1 MPYLMGG
8 FPDQETA
15 TAVAGAYAD
24 AGADLIELGVPFSD
38 PLADGPTI
46 HAADTAALAAGA
58 TLESVLETC
67 AAVGERIPVALMV
80 YANMVLAQGTA
91 EFARAGRRGRGRGRD
106 RPRPAAGGAGR
117 RSARRSSRAGLAL
130 IPLVAPTT
138 PAERRARICADAEGF
153 VYLVS
158 TVGVTGER
166 AAATARAHRSD
177 RGLEGGGERAGRGRL
192 RDLDAGSGG
201 HRRGLA
207 DGVIIG
213 TRLVRAVADARRS
226 RRGRR
231 RRRGLPSRDPRARSP
246 DRLSR
251 VQVVLFTVLGAL
263 CDGDRLRPRDPGPR
277 VRSALPGRGLHRGAA
292 PRRPPDHRLGHPA
305 VATAFESIPSA
316 GSSRR

>member
-67 AAVGERIPVALMV
+67 GAVGERVPVALMV
-80 YANMVLAQGTA
+80 YANMVLATGPA
-91 EFARAGRRGRGRGRD
+91 EFAELVADANGSGVIVPDLPLEEQGTIRDALNERGL
-106 RPRPAAGGAGR
+106 P
-117 RSARRSSRAGLAL
+117 LV
-130 IPLVAPTT
+130 PLVAPTT
-138 PAERRARICADAEGF
+138 PAERRARICAGAEGF

-166 AAATARAHRSD
+166 DRLPTELAELIAAAKEEAEVPVAVGFGISTPEQAATV
-177 RGLEGGGERAGRGRL
+177 GE
-192 RDLDAGSGG
+192 
-201 HRRGLA
+201 LA

-213 TRLVRAVADARRS
+213 TRLVRTVADA
-226 RRGRR
+226 
-231 RRRGLPSRDPRARSP
+231 P
-246 DRLSR
+246 D
-251 VQVVLFTVLGAL
+251 TDA
-263 CDGDRLRPRDPGPR
+263 
-277 VRSALPGRGLHRGAA
+277 
-292 PRRPPDHRLGHPA
+292 A
-305 VATAFESIPSA
+305 VAGITNFLRATRDALA
-316 GSSRR
+316 G